1 MIRNAIRDLLKKCAR
16 NELRRCVSSSVIAQS
31 SSSGASYDMAKYFKH
46 SAEDGF
52 VRTSSFAPIE
62 LPNMRIDQFVWKD
75 YLKWQ
80 DKIAVV
86 SKINKAVNKL
96 LKSLFKIV
104 YYLVY
109 A

>member
-1 MIRNAIRDLLKKCAR
+1 MIRNVTRDLVKKCAR
-16 NELRRCVSSSVIAQS
+16 HDLRRCVSSSAVAQS
-31 SSSGASYDMAKYFKH
+31 SFSGASYDMSKYFTH

-86 SKINKAVNKL
+86 RQIYKACKNHSFNL
-96 LKSLFKIV
+96 WIYSI
-104 YYLVY
+104 
-109 A
+109 